1 VNNVSRK
8 QYKIAI
14 ATSMFQGLILLP
26 CLIYLSTLRIEN
38 YFLLSQFFLTQI
50 TILDLIYMVVTYFMY
65 LSQQNLTNIYNEVA
79 SFGDNKKSQ
88 SEDFISI
95 LNKKVLNSAILRALL
110 MGVIWIM
117 LNKDEYAYYKFT
129 ETEIEVV
136 LGK

>member
-1 VNNVSRK
+1 
-8 QYKIAI
+8 
-14 ATSMFQGLILLP
+14 MFQGLILLP